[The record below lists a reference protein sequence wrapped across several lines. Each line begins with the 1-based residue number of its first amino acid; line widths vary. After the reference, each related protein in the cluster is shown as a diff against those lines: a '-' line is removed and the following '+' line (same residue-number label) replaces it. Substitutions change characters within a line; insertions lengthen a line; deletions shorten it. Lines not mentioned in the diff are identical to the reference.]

1 MLLNGWKE
9 IAVYLR
15 SGIRTVQRWEEL
27 GLPVTRV
34 RPSKRGPVVA
44 RTENLDSWMS
54 RQSLS
59 IKGRIRPD
67 MQATFDRLTSTRT
80 RMMEELRLLLQNEL
94 RVGVS
99 MAQRALR
106 TKDEKTTE
114 RYTAMARQAYD
125 SILRLTLRLKLSEA
139 QSPQFEKDLDA
150 LKASLLKLGER
161 L

>member
-1 MLLNGWKE
+1 MLLNSWKE
-9 IAVYLR
+9 IATYLR
-15 SGIRTVQRWEEL
+15 CGVRTVQRWEEL

-34 RPSKRGPVVA
+34 RPGKRGPVVA
-44 RTENLDSWMS
+44 RTENLDAWLN
-54 RQSLS
+54 RRSLKN
-59 IKGRIRPD
+59 KGRIHPD
-67 MQATFDRLTSTRT
+67 TQATFDRLAATRS

-99 MAQRALR
+99 MAERALR

-114 RYTAMARQAYD
+114 RHTAMARQAYD

-139 QSPQFEKDLDA
+139 QSQQFEKELNG

-161 L
+161 M